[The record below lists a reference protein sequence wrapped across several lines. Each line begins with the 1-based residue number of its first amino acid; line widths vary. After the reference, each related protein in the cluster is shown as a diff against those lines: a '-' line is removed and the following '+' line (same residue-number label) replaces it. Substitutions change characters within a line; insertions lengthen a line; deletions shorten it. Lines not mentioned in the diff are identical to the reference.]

1 MVSASLASAGDVF
14 QLIRHGTATTR
25 PELGQLTGLSR
36 TAVTQRVDALRQLGL
51 VIESDPDRSTGGRP
65 PAQLAFRT
73 HAGVVLAADFD
84 VDRCRLGVS
93 SLDGSS
99 LGERAVDMEI
109 GLGPNV
115 VVAWMAERFVELL
128 ADVGRD
134 VSDVCGI
141 GIGLPGPVEFNEGRA
156 VSPPIMPGW
165 DGVPIPELLWN
176 VFPVPIQVDNDVNI
190 MAVGEHAAYW
200 RELVDDLLF
209 VKISAGIGCGIIVG
223 GRIHRGA
230 QGSAGDVGHIPVDG
244 YPDVVCR
251 CGNSSCVEAVAGGSA
266 IAARLREAGYDCADS
281 RAVAALVQAGSA
293 DASRLVR
300 DAGRL
305 IGTVIA
311 NLVNSFNPAVIV
323 VGGEIA
329 HADAHLLAGIRE
341 VVYQRSPALATRN
354 LELVVSRLGDRA
366 GVIGATTGV
375 LDDILSAD
383 SINAALRSRGTMQ
396 LAAADADDQTG
407 LHLPGSGRSPIT
419 PRSDFES
426 VTSGQVAR

>member
-1 MVSASLASAGDVF
+1 MVSATLASAGEVF
-14 QLIRHGTATTR
+14 QLIRQGLATTR
-25 PELGQLTGLSR
+25 PELGRLTDLSR

-51 VIESDPDRSTGGRP
+51 VVESDPERSTGGRP
-65 PAQLAFRT
+65 ATRLSFNSD
-73 HAGVVLAADFD
+73 AGVVLAADLD
-84 VDRCRLGVS
+84 VDHCRLAVS

-99 LGERAVDMEI
+99 LGERSAEIDI
-109 GLGPNV
+109 GLGPDEV
-115 VVAWMAERFVELL
+115 IGWMAERFVELL
-128 ADVGRD
+128 GTVGRD
-134 VSDVCGI
+134 VSVVRGI
-141 GIGLPGPVEFNEGRA
+141 GIGLPGPVEFKAGRA

-200 RELVDDLLF
+200 PQLVDDLLF
-209 VKISAGIGCGIIVG
+209 VKVSAGIGCGIIVG

-230 QGSAGDVGHIPVDG
+230 QGSAGDVGHLPVDG

-266 IAARLREAGYDCADS
+266 IAARLREAGYQCADS
-281 RAVAALVQAGSA
+281 RAVAALVKAGNA

-305 IGTVIA
+305 VGTVIA
-311 NLVNSFNPAVIV
+311 HLVNSFNPAVIV

-329 HADAHLLAGIRE
+329 HADAYLLAGIRE
-341 VVYQRSPALATRN
+341 VVYQRSPALATRD

-383 SINAALRSRGTMQ
+383 SVNAALRSRSTMQ
-396 LAAADADDQTG
+396 LSGVGADGPMG
-407 LHLPGSGRSPIT
+407 LHLPGSGRT
-419 PRSDFES
+419 PLTRRPDFDR
-426 VTSGQVAR
+426 VTSEQVAP

>member
-1 MVSASLASAGDVF
+1 
-14 QLIRHGTATTR
+14 
-25 PELGQLTGLSR
+25 
-36 TAVTQRVDALRQLGL
+36 
-51 VIESDPDRSTGGRP
+51 
-65 PAQLAFRT
+65 
-73 HAGVVLAADFD
+73 
-84 VDRCRLGVS
+84 
-93 SLDGSS
+93 
-99 LGERAVDMEI
+99 
-109 GLGPNV
+109 
-115 VVAWMAERFVELL
+115 
-128 ADVGRD
+128 
-134 VSDVCGI
+134 
-141 GIGLPGPVEFNEGRA
+141 
-156 VSPPIMPGW
+156 
-165 DGVPIPELLWN
+165 
-176 VFPVPIQVDNDVNI
+176 
-190 MAVGEHAAYW
+190 
-200 RELVDDLLF
+200 
-209 VKISAGIGCGIIVG
+209 
-223 GRIHRGA
+223 
-230 QGSAGDVGHIPVDG
+230 
-244 YPDVVCR
+244 
-251 CGNSSCVEAVAGGSA
+251 
-266 IAARLREAGYDCADS
+266 
-281 RAVAALVQAGSA
+281 
-293 DASRLVR
+293 VR